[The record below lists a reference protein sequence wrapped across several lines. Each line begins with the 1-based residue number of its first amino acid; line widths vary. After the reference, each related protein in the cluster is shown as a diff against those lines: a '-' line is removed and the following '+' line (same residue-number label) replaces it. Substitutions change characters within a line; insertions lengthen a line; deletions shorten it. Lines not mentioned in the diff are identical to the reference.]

1 MAMSEQKR
9 ETEEIPSHRLC
20 QWGCGEEGFPV
31 IFMGDAAL
39 YCGDCQ
45 SSEFSIDDDDSEE

>member
-1 MAMSEQKR
+1 MSEQKR